1 MPLKSIAGMKKL
13 ISIPDE
19 KILDKIFLIRGQ
31 KVMIDRDLAIL
42 YGVPTKVLKQAVK
55 RNRERFP
62 SDFMFEMSG
71 KEFQNWRSQIVT
83 SNSTS
88 KMGLRYRPFCFTEQG
103 VAMLSSVLKSKKAIE
118 VNIRIIRVFTKMR
131 EVLLTNKEILLNVEQ
146 LERKITKND
155 DDIQIIFQA
164 LKQLLHTPNPPRKRI
179 GFKP

>member
-1 MPLKSIAGMKKL
+1 MKKL

-71 KEFQNWRSQIVT
+71 KEFQNWRSQFVT
-83 SNSTS
+83 SNSTV
-88 KMGLRYRPFCFTEQG
+88 KMGLR
-103 VAMLSSVLKSKKAIE
+103 
-118 VNIRIIRVFTKMR
+118 
-131 EVLLTNKEILLNVEQ
+131 
-146 LERKITKND
+146 
-155 DDIQIIFQA
+155 
-164 LKQLLHTPNPPRKRI
+164 
-179 GFKP
+179 